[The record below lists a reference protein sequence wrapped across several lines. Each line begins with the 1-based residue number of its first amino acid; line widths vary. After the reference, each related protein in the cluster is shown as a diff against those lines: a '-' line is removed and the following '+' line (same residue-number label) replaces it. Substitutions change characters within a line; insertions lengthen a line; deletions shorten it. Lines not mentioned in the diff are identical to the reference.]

1 MAKLGIRMI
10 NIDFYPLLGGA
21 QMHTLR
27 VSRFLSE
34 KGVDVEVITRH
45 HPGLA
50 RQEAIDGIPVYRTPI
65 WHRSKVIASL
75 SFTFYAL
82 RQLIAS
88 RGQFQVIHSHEML
101 SPMTIGLIAC
111 KLLGTKLVVN
121 PHRGGYLGD
130 MYKLTTRRP
139 LTGKLR
145 LSWVRR
151 RGDAF
156 VTCSREMAAELE
168 AGGIAKEKIHVIP
181 NAIYTNQFRPVEPGE
196 KVALREQLGM
206 PDGVWAC
213 YAGRLS
219 AEKGLNLL
227 LQVWAKVIQQ
237 VTTAHLLI
245 VGDGDQRPALEALT
259 RQLGLDEHVRFTGSV
274 PETLQYLQACD
285 LYVQP
290 SYTEGLPVSML
301 EAMACGLPVLATGVG
316 GVTDILADGKNG
328 LVIPARD
335 ADSLEEGLC
344 RLLSS
349 EALRLRL
356 GAQARQDVVA
366 YCDIEQVGQALLNL
380 YCQLAAGAPLT
391 LASSTGSG
399 I

>member
-1 MAKLGIRMI
+1 
-10 NIDFYPLLGGA
+10 
-21 QMHTLR
+21 
-27 VSRFLSE
+27 
-34 KGVDVEVITRH
+34 
-45 HPGLA
+45 
-50 RQEAIDGIPVYRTPI
+50 
-65 WHRSKVIASL
+65 
-75 SFTFYAL
+75 
-82 RQLIAS
+82 
-88 RGQFQVIHSHEML
+88 
-101 SPMTIGLIAC
+101 
-111 KLLGTKLVVN
+111 
-121 PHRGGYLGD
+121 
-130 MYKLTTRRP
+130 MYKLTKRRP

-168 AGGIAKEKIHVIP
+168 AAGIAKEKIHVIP
-181 NAIYTNQFRPVEPGE
+181 NAIYTDHFCPVEPGE
-196 KVALREQLGM
+196 RIAIRKQLGLQ
-206 PDGVWAC
+206 DGIWAC
-213 YAGRLS
+213 YTGRLS

-227 LQVWAKVIQQ
+227 LQVWARVIQQ
-237 VTTAHLLI
+237 APTARLLI
-245 VGDGDQRPALEALT
+245 VGDGDQRPALQALT
-259 RQLGLDEHVRFTGSV
+259 RQLGLDEHVHFAGSV

-316 GVTDILADGKNG
+316 GVTDILCDGKSG

-335 ADSLEEGLC
+335 ADKLEEGL
-344 RLLSS
+344 RQMLSS

-380 YCQLAAGAPLT
+380 YRQLTEGAPLA

>member
-10 NIDFYPLLGGA
+10 NIDFFPLLGGA

-27 VSRFLSE
+27 VCRFLSK
-34 KGVDVEVITRH
+34 KGVDVQVITRH

-50 RQEAIDGIPVYRTPI
+50 QHETIEGIPVYRTPI
-65 WHRSKVIASL
+65 WHRSKIIASL
-75 SFTFYAL
+75 SFTFFTL
-82 RQLIAS
+82 RELLAS
-88 RGQFQVIHSHEML
+88 RKHFQVIHSHEML
-101 SPMTIGLIAC
+101 SPMTIGLIASE
-111 KLLGTKLVVN
+111 LLGTKLVVN

-130 MYKLTTRRP
+130 VYKLTRKRP
-139 LTGKLR
+139 LTGRLR
-145 LSWVRR
+145 LKWVRR

-168 AGGIAKEKIHVIP
+168 AEGIAKEKIHVIP
-181 NAIYTNQFRPVEPGE
+181 NAIYTEHFRPVKPAE
-196 KVALREQLGM
+196 KIALRKQVGM
-206 PDGVWAC
+206 QDGVWAC

-227 LQVWAKVIQQ
+227 VQVWVKVILQMP
-237 VTTAHLLI
+237 TARLLI

-259 RQLGLDEHVRFTGSV
+259 RQLGLDEHVHFTGPV

-316 GVTDILADGKNG
+316 GVTDILCDGKNG
-328 LVIPARD
+328 IVIPARD
-335 ADSLEEGLC
+335 ADRLEEGLR

-349 EALRLRL
+349 ETLRLHL

-380 YCQLAAGAPLT
+380 YCQLVGGAQPAFA
-391 LASSTGSG
+391 ASSGSG